1 MPQFPANPS
10 RLDPY
15 KDFRF
20 RVKWDN
26 KYVPG
31 ISRVSPLRRRT
42 VAVDERSG
50 SDPNIDHRSPGTTNW
65 DPLLLERGRTQ
76 DTSFEQWANLVWN
89 EAGEM
94 SLKKFR
100 KDIVIEV
107 ENEQG
112 VAVLAFKVHRAWPS
126 EYVALGQLD
135 AEGNATAIESLTL
148 EHEGWERDTSV
159 VEPVET

>member
-1 MPQFPANPS
+1 VPQFPVNPS

-50 SDPNIDHRSPGTTNW
+50 ADPNRVHRSPGTTTW
-65 DPLLLERGRTQ
+65 DPLVLERGRTQ
-76 DTSFEQWANLVWN
+76 DTSFEAWANLVWN
-89 EAGEM
+89 EEGEI
-94 SLKKFR
+94 SLKNFR
-100 KDIVIEV
+100 KNIVVEV

-112 VAVLAFKVHRAWPS
+112 VVALAFEVFRAWPS
-126 EYVALGQLD
+126 EYVAVGQLD
-135 AEGNATAIESLTL
+135 SEGNATLIESLTL
-148 EHEGWERDTSV
+148 EHEGWERDSSV
-159 VEPVET
+159 VEPVEI